1 MKIYPDACCL
11 NRPFD
16 DQRQERIRSESEAIL
31 IILNR
36 LHIGEWEWIGSEALE
51 IEIENTPNIE
61 RKNYLTK
68 LLSHVH
74 KSVKIQKKE
83 IRRANQLKEIGFK
96 PFDATHIA
104 CSESGRSDIFLTT
117 DDKLLKLSRRMR
129 TELNVNVANPLS
141 WFMEVI

>member
-1 MKIYPDACCL
+1 M
-11 NRPFD
+11 
-16 DQRQERIRSESEAIL
+16 
-31 IILNR
+31 
-36 LHIGEWEWIGSEALE
+36 
-51 IEIENTPNIE
+51 
-61 RKNYLTK
+61 K

-83 IRRANQLKEIGFK
+83 LRRAKQLKEIGFK

-104 CSESGRSDIFLTT
+104 CSESGMSDIFLTT

-141 WFMEVI
+141 WFMEVV